1 MTKIIARPKT
11 DFDIFPRYFRS
22 IFEDANREI
31 AAVAPSGS
39 YIPRVNISEDA
50 ANIYVAAEL
59 PGMAKEDVKI
69 TVTDGVLTLRGEKKS
84 EAKQEGRNYHRIERR
99 FGEFVRQFTL
109 PENAQDDAVR
119 ASFKDGILEITVPK
133 KEIEK
138 PKERLVEISVN

>member
-1 MTKIIARPKT
+1 MTKIIARPKSE
-11 DFDIFPRYFRS
+11 FDIFPRYFRS
-22 IFEDANREI
+22 IFEDANQGV
-31 AAVAPSGS
+31 AAVAPTGS

-50 ANIYVAAEL
+50 QNIYVAAEL
-59 PGMAKEDVKI
+59 PGLTKDDVKI

-109 PENAQDDAVR
+109 PENAKDDAVH
-119 ASFKDGILEITVPK
+119 ASFKDGILEIVVPK

-138 PKERLVEISVN
+138 PKEHHIEISIN